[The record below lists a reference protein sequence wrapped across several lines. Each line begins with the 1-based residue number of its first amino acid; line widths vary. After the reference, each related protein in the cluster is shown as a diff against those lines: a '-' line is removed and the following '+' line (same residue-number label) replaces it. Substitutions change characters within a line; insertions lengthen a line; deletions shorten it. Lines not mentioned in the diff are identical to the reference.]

1 MADMFTGTVAP
12 SVDTT
17 KTSTTTA
24 PTAYTNYLSNLAQ
37 AGTSALGVSPEQLV
51 APLTAMQQ
59 QGYAAVPTAAESYK
73 PQLTAAQQTAGGVAA
88 GITPEKINQ
97 FMNPYTQN
105 VVDEMGRLQQQNIQR
120 NVMPQL
126 KAGFVGSG
134 GLGSQRY
141 ANATGQT
148 MADMQSNL
156 TGQQYGALSSGFQ
169 NAIQNAINE
178 GQMQTQAGQLQSQ
191 LAGQEQQLG
200 LTGAG
205 AMTKAGAEQQAFE
218 QAKIDAP
225 LKQATNAAALM
236 RGYQVPTSVTETFHG
251 PMAGVYGT
259 SPLAQIAGLGSLFG
273 SAFNTPTGG
282 GVPYGKQFMDW
293 VLSKMPSASASTPTP
308 DGGTID
314 ANGNPI
320 YGGGAVVNDPLGGDY
335 GSVYDSS
342 PDTSDIANAWEDYY
356 NSLGDTNNAYYSDYP
371 VEP

>member
-12 SVDTT
+12 PVDTT

-37 AGTSALGVSPEQLV
+37 AGTSALQVSPDKLV

-59 QGYAAVPTAAESYK
+59 EGYAAVPTAAGAYK
-73 PQLTAAQQTAGGVAA
+73 PQLTAAEQTVGQVAG
-88 GITPEKINQ
+88 GITPQNIQN
-97 FMNPYTQN
+97 FMNPYTTN
-105 VVDEMGRLQQQNIQR
+105 VVNEMERLQQQNIQR

-134 GLGSQRY
+134 GLGGQRY

-156 TGQQYGALSSGFQ
+156 TGQQYGALSSGYQ
-169 NAIQNAINE
+169 AALKAALDEAQLKNQAA
-178 GQMQTQAGQLQSQ
+178 QTQGQ
-191 LAGQEQQLG
+191 LAGMEQQYG

-225 LKQATNAAALM
+225 LKQAANVAALM

-259 SPLAQIAGLGSLFG
+259 SPLAQIAGLSALFG
-273 SAFNTPTGG
+273 SAFNTPAGG

-293 VLSKMPSASASTPTP
+293 VLSKLPSSSSSGSSGSTDTGAGNSGYHDPVYGDNTDYTGTDYVPPSANTGGST
-308 DGGTID
+308 
-314 ANGNPI
+314 
-320 YGGGAVVNDPLGGDY
+320 
-335 GSVYDSS
+335 
-342 PDTSDIANAWEDYY
+342 
-356 NSLGDTNNAYYSDYP
+356 DTNDYDWMFNNP